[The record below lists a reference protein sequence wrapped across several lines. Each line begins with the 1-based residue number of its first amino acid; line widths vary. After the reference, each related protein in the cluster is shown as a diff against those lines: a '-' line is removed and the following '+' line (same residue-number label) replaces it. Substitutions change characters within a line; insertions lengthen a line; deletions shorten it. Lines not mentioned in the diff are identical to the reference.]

1 MPAPK
6 SAASRAAELRRL
18 IRLHDK
24 RYYCLDD
31 PAVSDADYDR
41 LFRELIELEER
52 YPDLATA
59 DSPTFGVGAPPAQG
73 FEQVE
78 RALPML
84 SLENAVSEEEVEAWR
99 ARLIGHLGRDEALS
113 YWCEPKI
120 DGAGIEI
127 LYEKG
132 NLSVASTRGDGR
144 IGEKVT
150 ANVRTIRDVPPSLR
164 GAPPDLLEVRGEV
177 FIEKADFARLNEA
190 AAREGERTF
199 ANPRN
204 AAAGS
209 LRQLD
214 PRVTAR
220 RPLRMIVHGLGRH
233 PGAEFESQSAAMDS
247 LRAWGLPTAGERGR
261 LFTDLEGVR
270 GYYASLAEARHRIP
284 FEIDGLVIKV
294 DSLALQQELGAR
306 SRNPRWA
313 IAWKFPPV
321 EAETLL
327 EDIEVQVGRTGALTP
342 VAVLRPVPIGG
353 VVVSSATLHN
363 AAQIREKDV
372 RKGDTVVV
380 RRAGDVIPEIVSVV
394 AALRPEGSEP
404 YRMPDACP
412 SCGTRAVLPEGD
424 AVVARC
430 PNRACPAQV
439 NARILHFA
447 RREAMDIDHLG
458 GKLVARL
465 VEKRLVRDPADLYRL
480 TLDQVAGLERMGEKS
495 ARNLL
500 ASIQRSRSTTLARL
514 IHALGIRHVG
524 ESVAAAL
531 AREIGTIEKLM
542 EADREA
548 LERISDVGPEVS
560 EAIQEFFRDDSN
572 RAMVRS
578 LLDAGVKA
586 APVEEAPTE
595 GPLAGKVFVFTGE
608 LAAFSRSEAAALVRS
623 RGGRVAGSLTK
634 KVTHLVAGEAS
645 GAKLARA
652 RALGIEVLDERSFL
666 KLARRS

>member
-1 MPAPK
+1 MPVPE

-18 IRLHDK
+18 IRLHDQ
-24 RYYCLDD
+24 RYYSHDD
-31 PAVSDADYDR
+31 PAITDAAYDR

-59 DSPTFGVGAPPAQG
+59 DSPTRSVGAPPAQG
-73 FEQVE
+73 FEQVT

-84 SLENAVSEEEVEAWR
+84 SLENALSEEEIEAWR
-99 ARLIGHLGRDEALS
+99 ARMISHLGRDEALS

-132 NLSVASTRGDGR
+132 ALAVASTRGDGR
-144 IGEKVT
+144 IGENVT
-150 ANVRTIRDVPPSLR
+150 ANVRTIRDVPQALR
-164 GAPPDLLEVRGEV
+164 GEPPELLEVRGEV

-190 AAREGERTF
+190 ASRDGERTF

-233 PGAEFESQSAAMDS
+233 AGTEFESQSAAMDS
-247 LRAWGLPTAGERGR
+247 LRSWGLPTAGERGR

-270 GYYASLAEARHRIP
+270 GYYASLAEARHRVP
-284 FEIDGLVIKV
+284 FEIDGLVIKI
-294 DSLALQQELGAR
+294 DSIALQAELGAR

-321 EAETLL
+321 EAETIL

-372 RKGDTVVV
+372 RRGDTVVV
-380 RRAGDVIPEIVSVV
+380 RRAGDVIPEVVSVV
-394 AALRPEGSEP
+394 AAMRPAGSEP

-412 SCGTRAVLPEGD
+412 ACGTRAVMPEGD

-439 NARILHFA
+439 KARLLHFA

-458 GKLVARL
+458 GKLVDRL
-465 VEKRLVRDPADLYRL
+465 VEKGLVRDPADLYKL
-480 TLDQVAGLERMGEKS
+480 TLEQVAGLERMGEKS

-531 AREIGTIEKLM
+531 ARELGTIEKLM
-542 EADREA
+542 EANQET
-548 LERISDVGPEVS
+548 LERTSDVGPEVS
-560 EAIQEFFRDDSN
+560 EAILEFFRDDSN

-578 LLDAGVKA
+578 LLAAGVKP
-586 APVEEAPTE
+586 APVEEPSTG
-595 GPLAGKVFVFTGE
+595 GPMAGKVFVFTGE
-608 LAAFSRSEAAALVRS
+608 LAALSRSEAAALVRS
-623 RGGRVAGSLTK
+623 LGGRVAGSLTK
-634 KVTHLVAGEAS
+634 KVTHLVAGEAA
-645 GAKLARA
+645 GGKLARA
-652 RALGIEVLDERSFL
+652 RALGIEVLDEQAFLRLAGRS
-666 KLARRS
+666 